1 VRVIDCNI
9 CGATVK
15 AANDQELT
23 RELSQ
28 HMQEEHPDVE
38 WEDEQAGE
46 LVSAQAYSATDS

>member
-15 AANDQELT
+15 AANDEELA

-28 HMQEEHPDVE
+28 HMQEDHPDAD

-46 LVSAQAYSATDS
+46 LVSAQAYTATDS